1 MMNVAV
7 VGQGFVG
14 LTLSVFLG
22 LKKLQVF
29 GIENNQN
36 KLKIIKTGK
45 SPFFE
50 PNLDKNLK
58 KCLNLKNLQF
68 VESLN
73 PIFSKLDIIY
83 ICVSTQNKNNS
94 IDLKFIKNVI
104 YEISFLLK
112 TTKKKPMIIIKS
124 TVAPQTTNSLIEI
137 LSKNSKKI
145 LGIDY
150 FLIVNPEFLREG
162 SALDDQMNPHLIV
175 IGCEDLK
182 SKNKIKNFYKKI
194 YSEKIPRTFTNYST
208 AELIKYTNNAFLA
221 TKITFINSISNLC
234 EKIPGANV
242 DDVARAIGLDPRI
255 GPHFL
260 KAGPGFG
267 GSCLPKDLT
276 SFIHVYKSFDV
287 PSTLLNSVK
296 NVNEKQLEQILR
308 ILENKL
314 KKISGKTISILGL
327 SFKENSD
334 DIRESRSIKLIQSIL
349 KKKCTINV
357 FDPLALENTK
367 NFFKDKLVY
376 CNSISECLKNSD
388 CVIIMNSEK
397 KFKQIS
403 NQDIQNMRRQ
413 LIIDSRRI
421 IEQKIKEMPKVEYV
435 ALGINNS

>member
-1 MMNVAV
+1 MNVAV

-50 PNLDKNLK
+50 PSLDKNLK

-83 ICVSTQNKNNS
+83 ICVSTPNKNNS

-137 LSKNSKKI
+137 LSKNSKKT

-175 IGCEDLK
+175 IGCEDSK

-194 YSEKIPRTFTNYST
+194 YSEKIPRTFTNFST
-208 AELIKYTNNAFLA
+208 AELIKYSNNAFLA
-221 TKITFINSISNLC
+221 TKISFIN
-234 EKIPGANV
+234 
-242 DDVARAIGLDPRI
+242 
-255 GPHFL
+255 
-260 KAGPGFG
+260 
-267 GSCLPKDLT
+267 
-276 SFIHVYKSFDV
+276 
-287 PSTLLNSVK
+287 
-296 NVNEKQLEQILR
+296 
-308 ILENKL
+308 
-314 KKISGKTISILGL
+314 
-327 SFKENSD
+327 
-334 DIRESRSIKLIQSIL
+334 
-349 KKKCTINV
+349 
-357 FDPLALENTK
+357 
-367 NFFKDKLVY
+367 
-376 CNSISECLKNSD
+376 
-388 CVIIMNSEK
+388 
-397 KFKQIS
+397 
-403 NQDIQNMRRQ
+403 
-413 LIIDSRRI
+413 
-421 IEQKIKEMPKVEYV
+421 
-435 ALGINNS
+435 